1 MATTHVNV
9 RVQRYRDAMRL
20 AGMRPVEIWVA
31 DTRRPGFLEECQ
43 RQCRLVAQA
52 DMADT
57 QIGNLMEQAV
67 ADVDGWTT

>member
-20 AGMRPVEIWVA
+20 AGMRPVEIWVT

-43 RQCRLVAQA
+43 RQSRLVVQA
-52 DMADT
+52 D
-57 QIGNLMEQAV
+57 IGDANMVHLMEEVV
-67 ADVDGWTT
+67 ADVDGWTK